1 MQMIVRQQWRYFF
14 KRIKVTEHN
23 TLTYHDVPYYEDVSG
38 VFAHFSDLP
47 WAIFLDSGRP
57 VSQLGRYDIFS
68 AYPEKTFLCK
78 DKKTLIE
85 TAGHQQVVRED
96 PFNLLKKELENTHAS
111 DSSLPFTGGALG
123 FFSYDLGRQIERIA
137 NIAADDIATPDL
149 AVGIYRWAYIADHI
163 EKKALLVGDMAD
175 QRVRLYWDEI
185 CSKVQAP
192 QQSQMRDSYRA
203 VQPIQSNM
211 SEADYKDKF
220 SQVKRYIAAGD
231 CYQINLAQRFQVQ
244 VSGDRWQGY
253 QQLRTIN
260 PSPYSAFM
268 NTPEHTVLS
277 VSPERFIKIEQGI
290 AETKPI
296 KGTRPRSADKHL
308 DQRLCDELLNSEKDR
323 AENVMIVDL
332 LRNDLSKSCRQNSVR
347 VSKLFAIESFP
358 TVHHLVSTITGEL
371 PTSITAIQLLRE
383 CFPGGSITGAPKI
396 RAMEIIE
403 ELEPH
408 RRGLYCGS
416 IGYIGF
422 NGRMDT
428 NIAIRTLV
436 QKNDQAY
443 FYAGGGLVW
452 DSQADAEYQET
463 YDKASAMFQLFEQ

>member
-1 MQMIVRQQWRYFF
+1 MSST
-14 KRIKVTEHN
+14 VTKSHS
-23 TLTYHDVPYYEDVSG
+23 LTYQEIPYFENVSH
-38 VFAHFSDLP
+38 VFAHFSDLS
-47 WAIFLDSGRP
+47 WAVFLDSGRP

-68 AYPEKTFLCK
+68 AYPHKTFLTK
-78 DKKTLIE
+78 DNQTLIE
-85 TAGHQQVVRED
+85 TAGHRQIVRED
-96 PFNLLKKELENTHAS
+96 PFSLLNAELSQTHC
-111 DSSLPFTGGALG
+111 DNHKLPFTGGAMG
-123 FFSYDLGRQIERIA
+123 FFSYDLGRKIERMP
-137 NIAADDIATPDL
+137 NIAEDDIATPDM
-149 AVGIYRWAYIADHI
+149 AIGIYRWAYIADHHT
-163 EKKALLVGDMAD
+163 KTSVLVGDLSD

-185 CSKVQAP
+185 VSLVQNPLPA
-192 QQSQMRDSYRA
+192 SDENSY
-203 VQPIQSNM
+203 VSTDKIESNM
-211 SEADYKDKF
+211 SEAQYKEKF
-220 SQVKRYIAAGD
+220 SQVKHYISSGD
-231 CYQINLAQRFQVQ
+231 CYQINLAQRFKVP
-244 VSGDRWQGY
+244 VSGKSWNGY

-260 PSPYSAFM
+260 PSPYSAFI
-268 NTPEHTVLS
+268 NIPQHTVLS
-277 VSPERFIKIEQGI
+277 VSPERFIKIEDGV

-296 KGTRPRSADKHL
+296 KGTRPKLDDAVQDKNILL
-308 DQRLCDELLNSEKDR
+308 DLLNSDKDR

-332 LRNDLSKSCRQNSVR
+332 LRNDFSKSCQANSVK
-347 VSKLFAIESFP
+347 VTKLFEIESFP

-371 PTSITAIQLLRE
+371 PQTVSAIQLLRE

-396 RAMEIIE
+396 RAMQIIE

-436 QKNDQAY
+436 QKDNHAY

-463 YDKASAMFQLFEQ
+463 FDKAAAMFKLFDQ

>member
-1 MQMIVRQQWRYFF
+1 MDKHIQ
-14 KRIKVTEHN
+14 
-23 TLTYHDVPYYEDVSG
+23 LTYQEVPYYEDVSA
-38 VFAHFSDLP
+38 VFAHFSNLP

-68 AYPEKTFLCK
+68 AYPEKTFLSK
-78 DKKTLIE
+78 DKKTRIE
-85 TAGHQQVVRED
+85 CAGHQQIVRED
-96 PFNLLKKELENTHAS
+96 PFTLLKKELDKVDIS
-111 DSSLPFTGGALG
+111 DTRLPFTGGALG

-137 NIAADDIATPDL
+137 NSAKDDIETPDM
-149 AVGIYRWAYIADHI
+149 AVGIYRWAYVADHV
-163 EKKALLVGDMAD
+163 EKRATLVADMSD
-175 QRVRLYWDEI
+175 QRIRLYWDEI
-185 CSKVQAP
+185 CAKVQTPIQGQADDCY
-192 QQSQMRDSYRA
+192 QA
-203 VQPIQSNM
+203 VNPIQSNM
-211 SEADYKDKF
+211 TESEYKSKF
-220 SQVKRYIAAGD
+220 AQVKQFIAAGD
-231 CYQINLAQRFQVQ
+231 CYQINLAQRFNVQ
-244 VSGDRWQGY
+244 VKGNRWQGY
-253 QQLRTIN
+253 KQLRTIN
-260 PSPYSAFM
+260 PSPYSAFI
-268 NTPEHTVLS
+268 NTPQHTVLS

-296 KGTRPRSADKHL
+296 KGTRPRNADTQQ
-308 DQRLCDELLNSEKDR
+308 DQRMCKELLGSEKDR

-332 LRNDLSKSCRQNSVR
+332 LRNDLSKSCKRNSVQ
-347 VSKLFAIESFP
+347 VKQLFAIESFP

-371 PTSITAIQLLRE
+371 PTHISPIQLLRE

-403 ELEPH
+403 ALEPH

-452 DSQADAEYQET
+452 DSDVNAEYQET
-463 YDKASAMFQLFEQ
+463 YDKASAMFKLFDQ

>member
-1 MQMIVRQQWRYFF
+1 MSST
-14 KRIKVTEHN
+14 VTKSHS
-23 TLTYHDVPYYEDVSG
+23 LTYQEIPYFENVSH
-38 VFAHFSDLP
+38 VFAHFSDLS
-47 WAIFLDSGRP
+47 WAVFLDSGRP

-68 AYPEKTFLCK
+68 AYPYKTFLTK
-78 DKKTLIE
+78 DNQTLIE
-85 TAGHQQVVRED
+85 TAGHRQIVRED
-96 PFNLLKKELENTHAS
+96 PFSLLNAELSQTHC
-111 DSSLPFTGGALG
+111 DNHKLPFTGGAMG
-123 FFSYDLGRQIERIA
+123 FFSYDLGRKIERMP
-137 NIAADDIATPDL
+137 NIAEDDISTPDM
-149 AVGIYRWAYIADHI
+149 AIGIYRWAYIADHHT
-163 EKKALLVGDMAD
+163 KTSVLVGDLSD

-185 CSKVQAP
+185 VSLVQNPLPA
-192 QQSQMRDSYRA
+192 SDENSY
-203 VQPIQSNM
+203 VSTDKIESNM
-211 SEADYKDKF
+211 SEAQYKEKF
-220 SQVKRYIAAGD
+220 SQVKHYISSGD
-231 CYQINLAQRFQVQ
+231 CYQINLAQRFKVP
-244 VSGDRWQGY
+244 VSGKSWNGY

-260 PSPYSAFM
+260 PSPYSAFI
-268 NTPEHTVLS
+268 NIPQHTVLS
-277 VSPERFIKIEQGI
+277 VSPERFIKIEDGV

-296 KGTRPRSADKHL
+296 KGTRPKLDDAVQDKNILL
-308 DQRLCDELLNSEKDR
+308 DLLNSDKDR

-332 LRNDLSKSCRQNSVR
+332 LRNDFSKSCQANSVK
-347 VSKLFAIESFP
+347 VTKLFEIESFP

-371 PTSITAIQLLRE
+371 PQTVSAIQLLRE

-396 RAMEIIE
+396 RAMQIIE

-436 QKNDQAY
+436 QKDNHAY

-463 YDKASAMFQLFEQ
+463 FDKAAAMFKLFDQ

>member
-1 MQMIVRQQWRYFF
+1 MSST
-14 KRIKVTEHN
+14 VTKSHS
-23 TLTYHDVPYYEDVSG
+23 LTYQEIPYFENVSH
-38 VFAHFSDLP
+38 VFAHFSDLS
-47 WAIFLDSGRP
+47 WAVFLDSGRP

-68 AYPEKTFLCK
+68 AYPYKTFLTK
-78 DKKTLIE
+78 DNQTLIE
-85 TAGHQQVVRED
+85 TAGHRQIVRED
-96 PFNLLKKELENTHAS
+96 PFSLLNAELSQTHC
-111 DSSLPFTGGALG
+111 DNHKLPFTGGAMG
-123 FFSYDLGRQIERIA
+123 FFSYDLGRKIERMP
-137 NIAADDIATPDL
+137 NIAEDDIATPDM
-149 AVGIYRWAYIADHI
+149 AIGIYRWAYIADHHT
-163 EKKALLVGDMAD
+163 KTSVLVGDLSE

-185 CSKVQAP
+185 VSLVQNPLPA
-192 QQSQMRDSYRA
+192 SDENSY
-203 VQPIQSNM
+203 VSTDKIESNM
-211 SEADYKDKF
+211 SEAQYKEKF
-220 SQVKRYIAAGD
+220 SQVKHYISSGD
-231 CYQINLAQRFQVQ
+231 CYQINLAQRFRVP
-244 VSGDRWQGY
+244 VSGKSWNGY

-260 PSPYSAFM
+260 PSPYSAFI
-268 NTPEHTVLS
+268 NIPQHTVLS
-277 VSPERFIKIEQGI
+277 VSPERFIKIEDGV

-296 KGTRPRSADKHL
+296 KGTRPKLDDAVQDKNILL
-308 DQRLCDELLNSEKDR
+308 DLLNSDKDR

-332 LRNDLSKSCRQNSVR
+332 LRNDFSKSCQANSVK
-347 VSKLFAIESFP
+347 VTKLFEIESFP

-371 PTSITAIQLLRE
+371 PQTVSAIQLLRE

-396 RAMEIIE
+396 RAMQIIE

-436 QKNDQAY
+436 QKDNHAY

-463 YDKASAMFQLFEQ
+463 FDKAAAMFKLFDQ